1 MNRRIVIPGG
11 SGRVGRVLARYFHA
25 SGDAV
30 TVLSRKPRAEA
41 WPVIEWNGRDLG
53 PWTEALDGADVVI
66 NLTGRDVDCRYTE
79 ANRREIMDSRVYATQ
94 VIGRAIAQAA
104 HPPPLWMNA
113 STATIYRHAL
123 DRDMD
128 DVTGEL
134 GGSEKDAP
142 STWRFSIEV
151 AKAWERAFFEASTP
165 GTRKIALRS
174 AITMSPDRGGV
185 LDILLRLVRCGFGG
199 ATGSGKQYVSWV
211 HEQDFIR
218 ALEFLMEHG
227 ELDGCINI
235 AAPHP
240 LPNREFMEELRR
252 AAGVR
257 SGLPASKWVL
267 EIGAFFLRTETEL
280 ILKSRRVVARRLM
293 EAGFNFAFPEWQ
305 PAVQDLV
312 DRWHER

>member
-1 MNRRIVIPGG
+1 M
-11 SGRVGRVLARYFHA
+11 
-25 SGDAV
+25 
-30 TVLSRKPRAEA
+30 
-41 WPVIEWNGRDLG
+41 
-53 PWTEALDGADVVI
+53 
-66 NLTGRDVDCRYTE
+66 
-79 ANRREIMDSRVYATQ
+79 
-94 VIGRAIAQAA
+94 AQAA
-104 HPPPLWMNA
+104 HPPRLWMNA

-142 STWRFSIEV
+142 ATWRFSIEV
-151 AKAWERAFFEASTP
+151 ATAWERAFFEASTP
-165 GTRKIALRS
+165 QTRRIALRS

-199 ATGSGKQYVSWV
+199 ATGSGKQFVSWV
-211 HEQDFIR
+211 HERDFIR
-218 ALEFLMEHG
+218 ALEFLMEHR
-227 ELDGCINI
+227 EMDGCINI

-257 SGLPASKWVL
+257 VGLPASRWML
-267 EIGAFFLRTETEL
+267 EVGAFFLRTETEL

-293 EAGFNFAFPEWQ
+293 DSGFDFAFPKWQ
-305 PAVQDLV
+305 VAVQDLV
-312 DRWHER
+312 ARWR